1 MNPEELRLE
10 CLKLA
15 VSRYMADHP
24 DQIVSAARQFS
35 DFTTGADRA
44 AELRVSTVAELEA
57 DKPSVL
63 RPAARQSRIDYILK
77 LKAEGITQAAIAE
90 RVGVNQQ
97 RISEIL
103 RQHRLKQ
110 GADQLADGDGFEH
123 AGSDRR

>member
-1 MNPEELRLE
+1 MSGPGG
-10 CLKLA
+10 K
-15 VSRYMADHP
+15 P
-24 DQIVSAARQFS
+24 TAAP
-35 DFTTGADRA
+35 
-44 AELRVSTVAELEA
+44 AEWPMPGHRTVAELEA
-57 DKPSVL
+57 DKP
-63 RPAARQSRIDYILK
+63 REIRAAARQSRIDYILK